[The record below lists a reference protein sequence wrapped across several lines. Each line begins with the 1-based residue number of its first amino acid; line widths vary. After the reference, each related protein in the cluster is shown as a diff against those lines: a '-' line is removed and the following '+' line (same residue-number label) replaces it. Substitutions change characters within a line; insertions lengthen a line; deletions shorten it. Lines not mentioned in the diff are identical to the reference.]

1 MITTDGKISNSSL
14 PVKALEGREGSLHLP
29 RETGRQV
36 DDLEEDHHRDG
47 DEGDSGEQLCGVRGH
62 H

>member
-1 MITTDGKISNSSL
+1 M
-14 PVKALEGREGSLHLP
+14 KALEGREGSLHVP

>member
-1 MITTDGKISNSSL
+1 MITTDGEISNSWLS
-14 PVKALEGREGSLHLP
+14 VKALEGREGSLHVP

-36 DDLEEDHHRDG
+36 DDLEEEHHREG
-47 DEGDSGEQLCGVRGH
+47 DEGDRGEQLCAVRGH